1 MVKFYTQVYIR
12 YFDNPEYE
20 KLAGLDGIEKIPIDD
35 RKWSH
40 YIKGAAALI
49 RNDPELQKS
58 AREQVA
64 QRTKNFLESHD
75 LETYIAEN
83 KREWIDTHSMLA
95 GRPMKEEDCL
105 PFVFEKL
112 LAQQ

>member
-1 MVKFYTQVYIR
+1 MK
-12 YFDNPEYE
+12 
-20 KLAGLDGIEKIPIDD
+20 GMDGIEKIAIED

-49 RNDPELQKS
+49 LNDPELNQT
-58 AREQVA
+58 AREQVE

-95 GRPMKEEDCL
+95 GKPMKEEDCL
-105 PFVFEKL
+105 PFVFDKL
-112 LAQQ
+112 L